1 MNTLYFI
8 SMVITASLSVF
19 TTLAVP
25 TIKRKYRQYNRAKK
39 QRLNELIAIEVERQL
54 KQILND

>member
-1 MNTLYFI
+1 
-8 SMVITASLSVF
+8 MVITASLSVF

-25 TIKRKYRQYNRAKK
+25 HLKRYYRQYNRAKK